1 MASNEKIYD
10 EYGSLMLFNKATKED
25 IDLLMMLLC
34 RGQNS
39 YISLLRELVKD
50 DMALIKLFDV
60 MSGQRINFPERRKIY
75 KTLEKAVIYNYC
87 KERNFSDS
95 SFLLMA
101 KMFKKRVPQ
110 TKAMVNTM
118 QRFID
123 ANNNSEF
130 ENEDFEGD
138 IDE

>member
-1 MASNEKIYD
+1 
-10 EYGSLMLFNKATKED
+10 
-25 IDLLMMLLC
+25 
-34 RGQNS
+34 
-39 YISLLRELVKD
+39 
-50 DMALIKLFDV
+50 MALIKLFDV